1 MQTFLPYRNFEK
13 TAQCLDYRRLGKQR
27 VETMQIM
34 NTLCGL
40 STGWANHPAVR
51 MWENHEGALMD
62 YQRAI
67 VEEWLSRG
75 YKDIVCLQK
84 TLEAFNRLEGDWTT
98 PEWLDDEKLHSSHRS
113 NLLRKDYDYYCRFGW
128 AEPDTMDYWWPTQ
141 EMPKEISFA

>member
-1 MQTFLPYRNFEK
+1 MQTFLPYSNFEK

-40 STGWANHPAVR
+40 SDGWANHPAVR

-67 VEEWLSRG
+67 VAEWVSRG

-84 TLEAFNRLEGDWTT
+84 TLEAFNNLDDDFTV
-98 PEWLDDEKLHSSHRS
+98 PEWLGNEKMHSSHRS
-113 NLLRKDYDYYCRFGW
+113 NLLRKDYDHYCRFNW
-128 AEPDTMDYWWPTQ
+128 EEPDTIDYWWPTHEIDKQ
-141 EMPKEISFA
+141 ISFT